1 MAPLASLCSQPLGI
15 GFGGPAWPLGVGS
28 KPATRPPHPSSGAP
42 DPTPGEL
49 RGPRPTTC
57 PARAGAGPVA
67 PHPML
72 QTYAPILILA
82 VLVAGFAL
90 ASLVLSDLLGKKR
103 RSIGKAD
110 AYESGMDPRGSARLR
125 LSIHF
130 YLVAVLFILF
140 DVESIFLI
148 PWAATVRGLSA
159 QGLGPVMF
167 FEVLAFVGVLALGL
181 AYVWRKGGLEWDR

>member
-1 MAPLASLCSQPLGI
+1 
-15 GFGGPAWPLGVGS
+15 
-28 KPATRPPHPSSGAP
+28 
-42 DPTPGEL
+42 
-49 RGPRPTTC
+49 
-57 PARAGAGPVA
+57 
-67 PHPML
+67 ML

-82 VLVAGFAL
+82 VLVAGFAV

-103 RSIGKAD
+103 RSIGKAG
-110 AYESGMDPRGSARLR
+110 AYESGMDPRGSARVR

-130 YLVAVLFILF
+130 YLIAVLFILF